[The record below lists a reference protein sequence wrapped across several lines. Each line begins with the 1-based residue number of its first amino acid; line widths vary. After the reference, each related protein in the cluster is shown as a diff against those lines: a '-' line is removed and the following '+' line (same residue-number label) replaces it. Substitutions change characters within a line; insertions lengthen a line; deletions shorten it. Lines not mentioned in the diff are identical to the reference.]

1 MNKFFKNL
9 VQSSIIFGLT
19 FNNVNAIKF
28 EIIQNNISYILDDK
42 NQTAIINK
50 IYKDLSG
57 KAPLDIPPFVEFCK
71 IPYKVVGLSKGC
83 IDPFVFFKISKINI
97 PYTIEKND
105 NNKNVFYN
113 LLSSPNISLLDKFII
128 KDYFD
133 NYFDKNLSQ
142 RQKNSPLKRTATKY
156 LFLSGSQTN
165 VF

>member
-1 MNKFFKNL
+1 MIKFFKNL
-9 VQSSIIFGLT
+9 AQLSIIFGLT

-28 EIIQNNISYILDDK
+28 EIIQNNISYILDDQ

-50 IYKDLSG
+50 VYKNSSD
-57 KAPLDIPPFVEFCK
+57 KAPLNIPPFVEFNK
-71 IPYKVVGLSKGC
+71 SPYKVVGLSKGC
-83 IDPFVFFKISKINI
+83 IDPFAFFKISKINI

-105 NNKNVFYN
+105 NNKNIFYN

-142 RQKNSPLKRTATKY
+142 RQKNSPLKRAGLKY
-156 LFLSGSQTN
+156 SFINGLINLN
-165 VF
+165 